1 MITVYSKP
9 NCSMCEATKATL
21 DKYELEYTLIDF
33 MADPAALDKVI
44 SMGYQQAPVVV
55 VEQDGIES
63 SWSGYEPI
71 KIAQYAMGT
80 R

>member
-9 NCSMCEATKATL
+9 YCSTCEATKATL
-21 DKYELEYTLIDF
+21 TKHGIEFEEIDF
-33 MADPAALDKVI
+33 TADPDAMDKIV

-55 VEQDGIES
+55 VEQDGEET

>member
-21 DKYELEYTLIDF
+21 TKYALEFTEINF
-33 MADPAALDKVI
+33 MADPDALDKVI
-44 SMGYQQAPVVV
+44 AMGYQQAPVVV
-55 VEQDGIES
+55 VEQNGIET